1 MVAVLV
7 VEDDRQLNDITC
19 MYLRDSGYDVV
30 GATSVRE
37 AADAMRG
44 RLFDVVVSDIMMPG
58 VDGFQFAEQ
67 LRKFDSN
74 LPIIFVTARD
84 DIASK
89 RHGFRS
95 GVDDYMVKPIDYDEL
110 VLRIEAL
117 LRRSHIIEDG
127 KLTVGSFSM
136 DAGERSATL
145 NGKDIPLTMREFQI
159 LYHLL
164 SYPKQAFTRAQ
175 LMEEFWNDYGE
186 TSPRAVDVYIANL
199 RKKLADCDDFDIVTI
214 HGLGYKAVPR
224 ERSVR

>member
-7 VEDDRQLNDITC
+7 VEDDKRLNDITC
-19 MYLRDSGYDVV
+19 MYLRDSGYEVV
-30 GATSVRE
+30 GALDVRE
-37 AADAMRG
+37 AYDAIRG

-58 VDGFQFAEQ
+58 VDGFRFAER
-67 LRKFDSN
+67 LRSIDRN

-84 DIASK
+84 DIAAK

-117 LRRSHIIEDG
+117 LRRSHILEDG
-127 KLTVGSFSM
+127 RLTVGGFTM
-136 DAGERSATL
+136 DADQASATL
-145 NGKDIPLTMREFQI
+145 DGREIPLTAREFKI

-164 SYPKQAFTRAQ
+164 SYPKQAFSRAQ
-175 LMEEFWNDYGE
+175 LMEEFWDDYGE
-186 TSPRAVDVYIANL
+186 TSPRAVDVHIANL
-199 RKKLADCDDFDIVTI
+199 RRKLADCDDFDIVTI

-224 ERSVR
+224 

>member
-19 MYLRDSGYDVV
+19 MYLRDSGYDVTGV
-30 GATSVRE
+30 TGVRE
-37 AADAMRG
+37 ASEAMRG
-44 RLFDVVVSDIMMPG
+44 RLFDVVISDIMMPG
-58 VDGFQFAEQ
+58 VDGFRFAEQ
-67 LRKFDSN
+67 LRRIDPN

-84 DIASK
+84 DIAAK

-117 LRRSHIIEDG
+117 LRRSHIMEDG
-127 KLTVGSFSM
+127 RLTVGGFTM
-136 DAGERSATL
+136 DADQVSVTL
-145 NGKDIPLTMREFQI
+145 DGREIPLTAREFKI

-175 LMEEFWNDYGE
+175 LMEEFWDDYGE
-186 TSPRAVDVYIANL
+186 TSPRAVDVHIANL
-199 RKKLADCDDFDIVTI
+199 RKKLGDCPYFDIVTI

-224 ERSVR
+224 